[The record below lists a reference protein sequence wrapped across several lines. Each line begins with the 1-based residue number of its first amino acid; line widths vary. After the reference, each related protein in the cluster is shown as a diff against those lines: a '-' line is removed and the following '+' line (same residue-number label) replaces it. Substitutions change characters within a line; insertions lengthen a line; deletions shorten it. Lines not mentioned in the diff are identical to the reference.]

1 MKVDRVIRV
10 ALALLILAVFI
21 AGIGAL
27 LFVTDTAMNIW
38 ERLEDGPAV
47 LAWFYIFLVFLLF
60 VGTLWLIAMLLIPRR
75 RKSRAAAPAVTQE
88 TLRERIEGAKNS
100 GVEVAAA
107 QAELAR
113 ITDEQGTRSLSLVVF
128 GEVSTGKSAL
138 IKAFLP
144 DVDVQSSPIGGS
156 TRELMAYRWNSSAQ
170 TQVSLIDM
178 PGIEGLEQGLDQLAR
193 DEALRAHAVIFVCD
207 SDLNRREHAALEKL
221 SDFDKPVVVVLNKS
235 DRYGLEEQQQLLERL
250 HERTLA
256 ADFEQGVT
264 VVPVTAGGTETL
276 VERLSDGSEQ
286 TVTRQRSADIAQL
299 IFALEDL
306 LSGDPAVLALRREQA
321 IVKLADE
328 KLLLAESR
336 YRQRRSDE
344 IVRSYT
350 KKAIIGGLAAVSPG
364 SDIVIQGYL
373 GTGMT
378 RELCSLYG
386 QSVRDM
392 DVEKF
397 LDLSQ
402 SRVGKAIPIALAVAG
417 NGLKAFPG
425 VGTVAGGVVH
435 TVAYGLIFDALGRSL
450 AQSLASGVGFRP
462 ADAAAT
468 FEESLQGNLE
478 AGVKQV
484 VKFALSG
491 RRDND

>member
-1 MKVDRVIRV
+1 MKVDRVVRI
-10 ALALLILAVFI
+10 ALAILILAIFV
-21 AGIGAL
+21 AGVGAL

-47 LAWFYIFLVFLLF
+47 FAWFYILLVFLLF
-60 VGTLWLIAMLLIPRR
+60 IGTIYLIGMLLIPRR
-75 RKSRAAAPAVTQE
+75 RKSKGPSSAVTRE
-88 TLRERIEGAKNS
+88 TLQERIETAEKS
-100 GVEVAAA
+100 GIEIAEV

-113 ITDEQGTRSLSLVVF
+113 ITDEQGSGLLSLVMF
-128 GEVSTGKSAL
+128 GEVSTGKSSL
-138 IKAFLP
+138 IKTLLP
-144 DVDVQSSPIGGS
+144 DADVQISPVGGS
-156 TRELMAYRWNSSAQ
+156 TRELIAYRWQASRGAEV
-170 TQVSLIDM
+170 TLIDV

-193 DEALRAHAVIFVCD
+193 DEALRAHAVLLVCD
-207 SDLNRREHAALEKL
+207 SDLNRREQAALEKL
-221 SDFDKPVVVVLNKS
+221 REFGKPVVVVLNKS
-235 DRYGLEEQQQLLERL
+235 DRYSPDEQAQVLERL
-250 HERTLA
+250 HERALA
-256 ADFEQGVT
+256 ANFEQGIT
-264 VVPVTAGGTETL
+264 VVPATAQGTETL
-276 VERLSDGSEQ
+276 LERLPDGTEQ
-286 TVTRQRSADIAQL
+286 PISRERPADIAQL

-306 LSGDPAVLALRREQA
+306 LSGDPAVLTLRREHS
-321 IVKLADE
+321 IMKLADE

-350 KKAIIGGLAAVSPG
+350 KKAIVGGLAAVSPG

-378 RELCSLYG
+378 RELCALYG

-462 ADAAAT
+462 AEAAAS
-468 FEESLQGNLE
+468 FEESLQDNLE
-478 AGVKQV
+478 TGVKKV
-484 VKFALSG
+484 VKYALNA
-491 RRDND
+491 RQDND